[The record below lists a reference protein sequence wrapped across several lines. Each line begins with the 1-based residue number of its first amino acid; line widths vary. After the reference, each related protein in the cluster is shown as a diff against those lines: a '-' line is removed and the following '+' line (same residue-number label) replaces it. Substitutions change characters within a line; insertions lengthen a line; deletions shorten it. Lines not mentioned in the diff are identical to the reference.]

1 MGWKVNHHFIAYFLR
16 DICVRMYQNWL
27 MYIEVIVCHIS
38 VVFWDTVYVISVTT
52 SRNVFRAY
60 RWTVMILMMMEIT
73 TSLAVFLQQL
83 KNWWKPLNSQWEN
96 TENMLILYFN
106 LFFCLHRAR
115 KCSVIFPWNFEKWWH
130 VDIYY
135 LFVYLFVYIF
145 TPAYLHL

>member
-1 MGWKVNHHFIAYFLR
+1 
-16 DICVRMYQNWL
+16 MYQNWL

-83 KNWWKPLNSQWEN
+83 KNWWKALNSQWEN
-96 TENMLILYFN
+96 TENILILYFN
-106 LFFCLHRAR
+106 LFFLPTQSKEVFCQFSLKLWEVMTCRYVLFVCSFVCIYIYTSLLA
-115 KCSVIFPWNFEKWWH
+115 SVIRL
-130 VDIYY
+130 D
-135 LFVYLFVYIF
+135 LFVDFD
-145 TPAYLHL
+145 TT